1 MAVNRNVES
10 GSNLPAYSE
19 KREFMVE
26 GKGFI
31 VTMMESV
38 VGKTEVSPFCALAE
52 THKENTMTAIHKTF
66 NITDL
71 PCILY
76 IQFLSTP
83 ASITNNQ

>member
-19 KREFMVE
+19 KWEFKAE

-38 VGKTEVSPFCALAE
+38 VGKTEVSPFCALAG
-52 THKENTMTAIHKTF
+52 THKENTITVIHKTF
-66 NITDL
+66 IITDL
-71 PCILY
+71 PCIQFIIFSLSLY
-76 IQFLSTP
+76 QL
-83 ASITNNQ
+83 Q